1 MDLSSWAWVEGAPGG
16 LPVLEWMAR
25 PRAQSHG
32 GRFHTRLTS
41 RLSTHSPEATGAIDP
56 RDPAASPLG
65 CLSVSPFCGTHS
77 RRSGHACCDLLPLSG
92 EGGSFEP
99 WGWTGFCGT
108 GILIADEESAGR
120 WESRGSGEPGRSGDP
135 SPLHRWGVP
144 WTSLAPCG
152 ASLQESAG
160 ADALLCKAALPA
172 PAPPCAT
179 VPLSVCSVAL
189 HGGSPGGW
197 ASPGSPPSAGI
208 AGSQGAGLPAPSFLC
223 PSALLGLRAACGT
236 FRGRVAPR
244 LSPCSCCWSVGALW
258 FSGGRAPL
266 QSRRLQCCR
275 EVGPHDNHPKC
286 QGRWGKAWS
295 RGQEEVMG
303 VCVRHTET
311 LLSQRDW
318 VLPSSDSDGLLPTSL
333 RPAEGQGFLSPPPCR
348 TCRTS

>member
-1 MDLSSWAWVEGAPGG
+1 MKKASNGCVTTEGAPWASGVQCPWGPLEDASLCPHLGCNYPRQPLVPSQGSG
-16 LPVLEWMAR
+16 LPL
-25 PRAQSHG
+25 P
-32 GRFHTRLTS
+32 T
-41 RLSTHSPEATGAIDP
+41 LSLSGNHVGESPGIWTQVDTKGWHLVAPEATGAIDP

-120 WESRGSGEPGRSGDP
+120 WEPRGSGEPGRSGDP

-179 VPLSVCSVAL
+179 VPACVCSVAL

-197 ASPGSPPSAGI
+197 ALPGSPPSAGR

-223 PSALLGLRAACGT
+223 PSALLGLRASCGT
-236 FRGRVAPR
+236 FRGRVAPC
-244 LSPCSCCWSVGALW
+244 LSPCSCRWSVGALW
-258 FSGGRAPL
+258 FL
-266 QSRRLQCCR
+266 
-275 EVGPHDNHPKC
+275 
-286 QGRWGKAWS
+286 KAYW
-295 RGQEEVMG
+295 E
-303 VCVRHTET
+303 
-311 LLSQRDW
+311 
-318 VLPSSDSDGLLPTSL
+318 
-333 RPAEGQGFLSPPPCR
+333 
-348 TCRTS
+348 